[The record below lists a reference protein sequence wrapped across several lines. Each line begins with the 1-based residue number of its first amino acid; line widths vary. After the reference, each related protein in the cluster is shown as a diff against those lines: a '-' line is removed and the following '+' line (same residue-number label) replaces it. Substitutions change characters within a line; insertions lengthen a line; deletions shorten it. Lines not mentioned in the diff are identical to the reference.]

1 LPADVPTDTAAT
13 LVERGAAAMAA
24 HRWHDAA
31 TIYHQ
36 LLRRYPK
43 DAAAQA
49 WHGKLA
55 AAQAAIAAGSTP
67 YAAPPPSR

>member
-1 LPADVPTDTAAT
+1 
-13 LVERGAAAMAA
+13 VERGEAAMAA
-24 HRWHDAA
+24 HRWNEAA
-31 TIYHQ
+31 AIYHQ

-55 AAQAAIAAGSTP
+55 AAQATIAAESTP
-67 YAAPPPSR
+67 FAAPPPSR